1 MEVAVMERAL
11 ETIRGCVQLA
21 WWDGS
26 CLDLRLHRLTDFID
40 FVSAAEPSLP
50 CFAGTMYDDRR

>member
-1 MEVAVMERAL
+1 MERAL

-26 CLDLRLHRLTDFID
+26 CLDLRLHRLTDLID
-40 FVSAAEPSLP
+40 FVSAAAEPVQP
-50 CFAGTMYDDRR
+50 CRAGTTNDDRR

>member
-1 MEVAVMERAL
+1 MMERAL

-26 CLDLRLHRLTDFID
+26 CLDLRLHRLTDLID
-40 FVSAAEPSLP
+40 FVSTAAEPAQP
-50 CFAGTMYDDRR
+50 CRAGTTHDDRR